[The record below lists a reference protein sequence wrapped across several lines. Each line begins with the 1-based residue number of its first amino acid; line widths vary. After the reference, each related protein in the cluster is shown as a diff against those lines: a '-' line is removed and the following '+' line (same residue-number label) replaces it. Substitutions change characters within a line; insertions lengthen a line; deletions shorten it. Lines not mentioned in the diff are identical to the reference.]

1 MTYPGSWSTTNP
13 DSLAAVDI
21 ESGRSATFKELD
33 DRSMQLAQ
41 WLTKQGLGYG
51 DGVATLVSNSI
62 ECFEVYWAAMRC
74 GLYLTPINFHLL
86 PSEVSYIL
94 NDCGAKVLVISA
106 DQAESATAALKDAPN
121 VSATLAFGGSVP
133 GFGDY
138 DAALDAEPAEQPA
151 EHRAGRTMLY
161 SSGTTGRPKG
171 IRHELPDLPIEEDT
185 DGALGTLTQQIFGF
199 GEHTRYLS
207 PAPLYHAAPL
217 RYSGRVQALGGTVYF
232 LKKFDAQQS
241 LEAIEKY
248 QITHSQWVP
257 TMFVRMLK
265 LPEEVRLG
273 YDVSSL
279 QIAIHAAAPCPREVK
294 AAMIDWWGPIIW
306 EYYAGSESNGST
318 FISSEQWLQKPGSVG
333 KPAVGL
339 IHVCDELGN
348 ELEPFAVGK
357 VYFEQEGPG
366 FQYYNDQ
373 EKTKASRHPTHDDW
387 SAIGDLGY
395 IDEDGFLYLAER
407 QSFVI
412 ISGGVNIYP
421 QEIEDA
427 ITMHPAVFDVAV
439 IGVPHPDFGEEVKA
453 VIQVVDGVPKT
464 NQTRE
469 ALMSHLTTHLAKFKL
484 PRSIEFID
492 ELPRTP
498 TGKLRKHE
506 IRKLYDA
513 SVEVAQPSTQGTS

>member
-1 MTYPGSWSTTNP
+1 MTYPGAWSATKP
-13 DSLAAVDI
+13 DGLAAVDI
-21 ESGRSATFKELD
+21 ETGKSVTFKELD

-51 DGVATLVSNSI
+51 DCVATLASNSV
-62 ECFEVYWAAMRC
+62 ECFEIYWAAMRC

-86 PSEVSYIL
+86 PAEVSYIL
-94 NDCGAKVLVISA
+94 NDCGAKALVISA
-106 DQAESATAALKDAPN
+106 DLADSAEAALADAPN
-121 VSATLAFGGSVP
+121 IVAKLAFGGTVP
-133 GFGDY
+133 GFDDY
-138 DAALDAEPAEQPA
+138 DEKLAAQPAEQPA

-171 IRHELPDLPIEEDT
+171 VLFELPGVPIEEDN
-185 DGALGTLTQQIFGF
+185 DGSLGDLTKLLFGF
-199 GEHTRYLS
+199 GEDTKYLS

-217 RYSGRVQALGGTVYF
+217 RYSGRVQALGGTVHF
-232 LKKFDAQQS
+232 LKKFDAQQA

-265 LPEEVRLG
+265 LPDEVRLS

-279 QIAIHAAAPCPREVK
+279 QVAIHAAAPCPREVK

-306 EYYAGSESNGST
+306 EYYAGSESNGAT

-333 KPAVGL
+333 KPAVGS
-339 IHVCDELGN
+339 IHVCDELGE
-348 ELEPFAVGK
+348 ELEPFKIGK

-366 FQYYNDQ
+366 FEYYHDDD
-373 EKTKASRHPTHDDW
+373 KTKASRHPAHADW

-395 IDEDGFLYLAER
+395 IDEDGFLFLAER

-421 QEIEDA
+421 QEIEDVV
-427 ITMHPAVFDVAV
+427 TMHPAVFDVAV

-453 VIQVVDGVPKT
+453 VIQLVDGVPATDETK
-464 NQTRE
+464 E
-469 ALMSHLTTHLAKFKL
+469 ELMAFLAQNLAKFKL
-484 PRSIEFID
+484 PRSIDFI
-492 ELPRTP
+492 EQLPRTP

-513 SVEVAQPSTQGTS
+513 PIQAAEPGVQGPS